1 MFFSGIFIVEEC
13 SYISFGYNYVC
24 MQDEDVSD
32 ERRKI
37 VNAQTDEN
45 DVVIISN
52 LKKVGA

>member
-1 MFFSGIFIVEEC
+1 M
-13 SYISFGYNYVC
+13 YVY

-45 DVVIISN
+45 DVVIINN